1 MDNLASERTAPETKR
16 SRIPSMPSWIGPA
29 FLVAVV
35 AVFIVAPW
43 SFKGKLDAVC
53 YGI

>member
-1 MDNLASERTAPETKR
+1 MENATSERVGVETRRAK
-16 SRIPSMPSWIGPA
+16 IAAWIGPG
-29 FLVAVV
+29 FLVALVV
-35 AVFIVAPW
+35 VFVLAPW

>member
-1 MDNLASERTAPETKR
+1 MENATFEKAGVETR
-16 SRIPSMPSWIGPA
+16 RARIAAWIGPGVLIA
-29 FLVAVV
+29 LSAI
-35 AVFIVAPW
+35 FILAPW

>member
-1 MDNLASERTAPETKR
+1 MENATPERVGVETRRTK
-16 SRIPSMPSWIGPA
+16 MAGWIGPG
-29 FLVAVV
+29 FLVAAV
-35 AVFIVAPW
+35 AIFVLAPW

>member
-1 MDNLASERTAPETKR
+1 MENATSNTAGVQ
-16 SRIPSMPSWIGPA
+16 SRRAKIAAWIGPG
-29 FLVAVV
+29 FLVALV
-35 AVFIVAPW
+35 AVFVLAPW

>member
-1 MDNLASERTAPETKR
+1 MENATSERVGVETRRTKIAAWVAP
-16 SRIPSMPSWIGPA
+16 G
-29 FLVAVV
+29 FLVALV
-35 AVFIVAPW
+35 AVFVLAPW